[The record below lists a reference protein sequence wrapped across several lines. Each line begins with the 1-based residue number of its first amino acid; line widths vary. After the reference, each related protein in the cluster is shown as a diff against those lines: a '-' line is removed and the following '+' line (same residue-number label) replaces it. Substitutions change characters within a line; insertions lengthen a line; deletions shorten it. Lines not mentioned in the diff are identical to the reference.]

1 MSSQTLQE
9 ISSNMQTEVSGLPK
23 AFSDSDKTDDQIPNL
38 NSDNLAEIQTALEDF
53 KALKRNA
60 YEVDA
65 TTFPLPT
72 LGPRLKAIAKNLH
85 EGTEF
90 FLLRGFNTNDYS
102 DEDNMI
108 IFLGLGSYIGSERG
122 EYRAA
127 FQVCC

>member
-9 ISSNMQTEVSGLPK
+9 ISSNMQTKDSGPLDV
-23 AFSDSDKTDDQIPNL
+23 FSSSDKTDDQL
-38 NSDNLAEIQTALEDF
+38 NSDELAEIQTALEAF

-72 LGPRLKAIAKNLH
+72 LGPRLKEIAKNLH

-90 FLLRGFNTNDYS
+90 SLLRGFNTDDYS

-122 EYRAA
+122 KYRAA
-127 FQVCC
+127 FQVFC